1 MNNVSV
7 RLVFDRKHVA
17 TKKRQSSVQMEVTYQ
32 RKRKYVGTG
41 IKLYSDQWGKDLKVK
56 NHPQSLVFNQKL
68 NDMVSGIYDFVYQLS
83 SQNIPFTFERLE
95 RYLNNSESGTTNS
108 FLSFMEKRIY
118 ERQVTDSTKQ
128 RQKCVL
134 KALKEFGRIK
144 DFTDICDEN
153 IRAYDEF
160 AKKRC
165 KCQSSVYNYPQ
176 DTESICKRGIRGSF
190 DFRESISEFQIR
202 SRQTC
207 SKKVFDERRTG

>member
-17 TKKRQSSVQMEVTYQ
+17 TKKRQILRTNGGYLSAETQVCRNGHKTLFRPVGQ
-32 RKRKYVGTG
+32 R
-41 IKLYSDQWGKDLKVK
+41 LKVK

-153 IRAYDEF
+153 IR
-160 AKKRC
+160 
-165 KCQSSVYNYPQ
+165 
-176 DTESICKRGIRGSF
+176 SIR
-190 DFRESISEFQIR
+190 
-202 SRQTC
+202 
-207 SKKVFDERRTG
+207 

>member
-1 MNNVSV
+1 MILSISF
-7 RLVFDRKHVA
+7 L
-17 TKKRQSSVQMEVTYQ
+17 
-32 RKRKYVGTG
+32 
-41 IKLYSDQWGKDLKVK
+41 LK
-56 NHPQSLVFNQKL
+56 
-68 NDMVSGIYDFVYQLS
+68 
-83 SQNIPFTFERLE
+83 NIPFTFERLE

-160 AKKRC
+160 AKNDANASLR
-165 KCQSSVYNYPQ
+165 YIIITRY
-176 DTESICKRGIRGSF
+176 
-190 DFRESISEFQIR
+190 
-202 SRQTC
+202 
-207 SKKVFDERRTG
+207 

>member
-95 RYLNNSESGTTNS
+95 RYLNNSESGFSSSMKKSRANGAKARHQIHFIVFGLTS
-108 FLSFMEKRIY
+108 VFFFFGI
-118 ERQVTDSTKQ
+118 
-128 RQKCVL
+128 VL
-134 KALKEFGRIK
+134 
-144 DFTDICDEN
+144 N
-153 IRAYDEF
+153 F
-160 AKKRC
+160 AVK
-165 KCQSSVYNYPQ
+165 
-176 DTESICKRGIRGSF
+176 
-190 DFRESISEFQIR
+190 IR
-202 SRQTC
+202 S
-207 SKKVFDERRTG
+207 VL

>member
-1 MNNVSV
+1 
-7 RLVFDRKHVA
+7 
-17 TKKRQSSVQMEVTYQ
+17 MEVTYQ

-160 AKKRC
+160 AKNDANASLRC
-165 KCQSSVYNYPQ
+165 IIITRY
-176 DTESICKRGIRGSF
+176 
-190 DFRESISEFQIR
+190 
-202 SRQTC
+202 
-207 SKKVFDERRTG
+207 